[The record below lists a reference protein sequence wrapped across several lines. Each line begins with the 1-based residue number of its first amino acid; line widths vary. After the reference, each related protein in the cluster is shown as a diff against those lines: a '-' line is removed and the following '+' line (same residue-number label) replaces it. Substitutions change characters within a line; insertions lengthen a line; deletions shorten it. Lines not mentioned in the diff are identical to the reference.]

1 MLLEIANILI
11 SMVEMGI
18 DLYIFARLSDGIH
31 RRFLVPISVIVGTI
45 VMIGMDELQIND
57 TLKLMTGIVL
67 VSVLSYLS
75 FYLQIYNT
83 LQGALLMLIGTMV
96 SELLAAGIL
105 MLVFG
110 TDFIGK
116 FAIKSELQMQGAVFS
131 KLILFSS
138 VIIIT
143 NIMRRRDKRYSW
155 REIALL
161 MIQISTCVLTLILTF
176 EISIKGEDVLNISP
190 IYFCFMA
197 IGCILVYFVSYYIT
211 TGYFQSKRE
220 KIELLEM
227 DAMARQKMQYYEH
240 KLDTQL
246 QVRRMYHDMK
256 NHMLALRELQKS
268 SSEEWNTYMDAMELQ
283 MRPYAD
289 IFHTGNDVLDALLYE
304 KSKIAEESDIV
315 FETNIESNCIKHIP
329 NIALCTILGNGLD
342 NALEAVEE
350 VESRERRIFVS
361 ITSDETRL
369 HILIQN
375 NYDGNLVRK
384 NGELITRKKEKENH
398 GIGLKSISQAVK
410 DCEGNLSLEEKNN
423 IFEMYVILP
432 NVDKNI

>member
-1 MLLEIANILI
+1 MLVEIANILI
-11 SMVEMGI
+11 AMVEMGI
-18 DLYIFARLSDGIH
+18 DLYIFARLSEGVH
-31 RRFLVPISVIVGTI
+31 RRFLVPISVIVGTV
-45 VMIGMDELQIND
+45 VMVGMDGFQINN
-57 TLKLMTGIVL
+57 TVKLMTGIFL
-67 VSVLSYLS
+67 VSVLCY
-75 FYLQIYNT
+75 FTFFLQVRRAV
-83 LQGALLMLIGTMV
+83 QGAVIMTIGTMV
-96 SELLAAGIL
+96 SELFAAGIL
-105 MLVFG
+105 MLVLG
-110 TDFIGK
+110 ADFIGQFSVDHVMK
-116 FAIKSELQMQGAVFS
+116 LQGSVFS
-131 KLILFSS
+131 KLILFAL
-138 VIIIT
+138 VVIIT
-143 NIMRRRDKRYSW
+143 NVMRKQDNRYSW

-161 MIQISTCVLTLILTF
+161 MIQISTSVLILILTV
-176 EISIKGEDVLNISP
+176 EISISSEEALNISP

-211 TGYFQSKRE
+211 AGYFQSKRE

-283 MRPYAD
+283 MKPYAD
-289 IFHTGNDVLDALLYE
+289 IFHTGNDVLDALLYD
-304 KSKIAEESDIV
+304 KSKIAEVSDIV

-342 NALEAVEE
+342 NALEAVKE

-375 NYDGNLVRK
+375 NYDGNLTRR

-398 GIGLKSISQAVK
+398 GIGLKSIAQAVK